1 MNKSTKIRL
10 NYLVGAAISL
20 LLLWAIYAQIVKQ
33 LNGIASSTW
42 QHTGKPIYLVLA
54 LVLVFVNSF
63 LESYKWY
70 TLMSWA
76 APVKYLTALG
86 SYFAGIAFSI
96 ITPNRVGEYPGRILY
111 LGGSNTIR
119 YLVVSVSG
127 ILAQLAGIYFL
138 GLVGLTYYHT
148 HILSA
153 GDTMIGGIVL
163 PAIMAKV
170 VLVVCIIINILIAIM
185 YWRSDVW
192 LPLLATS
199 KRLRRFALYGKL
211 MSRIS
216 NSNKMK
222 VLALSLLRVLVFT
235 AQYLFLLLWLNVE
248 VPLLQGFCMA
258 ALFFWVMAVVPSLAL
273 TELGIRGAVGLFIFS
288 QVSQNSIGILA
299 ATTGIWIINLILPAI
314 IGSILIIKMR
324 WVK

>member
-33 LNGIASSTW
+33 LNGIDSSTW

-111 LGGSNTIR
+111 LGGSYTIR

-127 ILAQLAGIYFL
+127 ILSQLAGIYFL
-138 GLVGLTYYHT
+138 GMVGLTYYHM
-148 HILSA
+148 HLLSA
-153 GDTMIGGIVL
+153 GDTMIGGILL

-170 VLVVCIIINILIAIM
+170 VWVVCIIINILIAIM

-222 VLALSLLRVLVFT
+222 VLALSLLRVVVFT

-258 ALFFWVMAVVPSLAL
+258 ALFFGVMAVVPSLAL

-288 QVSQNSIGILA
+288 QVSPNSIGILA
-299 ATTGIWIINLILPAI
+299 ATTSIWVINLILPAI
-314 IGSILIIKMR
+314 IGSILIIKMK